1 MSFFTVRL
9 EHNQLQA
16 VASYFV
22 EEFISIV
29 FMLRQDVLSD
39 HENLIQDA
47 NIVTTDGSVADIQS
61 K

>member
-9 EHNQLQA
+9 EHNQLLA